1 MTLIPR
7 FCAQCGGALVE
18 DLVDERMRQVCPACG
33 TIAYRNPLPV
43 ASALVVNERREALLV
58 KRCREP
64 QRGEWC
70 LPIGFA
76 ELGETIAEAALRELR
91 EEAGIE
97 GRILRL
103 LGVDSYE
110 SMYYGDLLI
119 VTYEV
124 EKTGGAEAPGS
135 DTEAAAYFPLDAL
148 PPLAFPANA
157 RAVAALREAHR
168 EDWAIRDSFASLQTE
183 VPAGMLSD
191 ALVPLVRDHADEI
204 AQLWIDEVR
213 SNPTTPSYRGVD
225 PEALRRD
232 AVRALTQFGR
242 WLGGDRAE
250 REIRDFYR
258 AIGARRRAAGF
269 DLVEVLSSLML
280 LRKHVWSYAHAR
292 GVWPGSLEAYRV
304 LELDRRLV
312 LFFDRA
318 MYHAARGFATGDAT

>member
-1 MTLIPR
+1 MTLVPR
-7 FCAQCGGALVE
+7 FCAQCGGSLVE
-18 DLVDERMRQVCPACG
+18 GLVDERMRQVCPACG
-33 TIAYRNPLPV
+33 TVAYRNPLPV

-103 LGVDSYE
+103 LDVNSYE
-110 SMYYGDLLI
+110 SMFYGDLLI

-124 EKTGGAEAPGS
+124 EKTGGVEAAGT
-135 DTEAAAYFPLDAL
+135 DAAAAAYFPLDAL

-168 EDWAIRDSFASLQTE
+168 EDWAIRDSFESLQTGE
-183 VPAGMLSD
+183 PAAMLSD
-191 ALVPLVRDHADEI
+191 ALVALVRDQADAI
-204 AQLWIDEVR
+204 TGLWLADVR
-213 SNPTTPSYRGVD
+213 TNPTTASYRGLD
-225 PEALRRD
+225 PAELRRD
-232 AVRALTQFGR
+232 GVRALTQFGR
-242 WLGGDRAE
+242 WLEGDRAE
-250 REIRDFYR
+250 REIRGFYR
-258 AIGARRRAAGF
+258 AVGARRRAAGF
-269 DLVEVLSSLML
+269 DLAEVLSSLML
-280 LRKHVWSYAHAR
+280 LRKHVWSLARAR
-292 GVWPGSLEAYRV
+292 GVWQGPLEAYRV

-318 MYHAARGFATGDAT
+318 MYHAARGFATGGV